1 MTSTAVSSRTTGQV
15 EPEHPETAPAGRWA
29 TWVNGDYARVFA
41 VVLAWHVVLIAVAY
55 LFAPSSPVSEGI
67 PKTGIGSTM
76 SLLAHT
82 YRWDAGNYGEIAM
95 HAYTG
100 SYAPTRAFY
109 PVFPILV
116 WLVQTVSFGTLGL
129 LAAGFLVNLAATWL
143 AAVALLKIGR
153 HFFAGE
159 RAPWLVV
166 AAFLTAPAAFFLHS
180 FYSEAVFCAL
190 GFWAYLFALR
200 RQWLWMGLT
209 LIPLTA
215 SRVTAAVFVGLC
227 FLEFWRSK
235 DWKLRGL
242 LSWHLLWFPAAFLGL
257 GAVLVYMKIQTG
269 DAFASFNALKGV
281 KTWSYHHFDPN
292 ILGTLWGEAKITG
305 HALLGDTRLDAWTL
319 MSHVLPMIGLALLFV
334 SSVYVLVALRSK
346 GVPLALF
353 GFASIVMLTMNSN
366 VVSVHRYLLPCLV
379 MYVALVLFG
388 ERRPQL
394 RGAVHVVLYAN
405 ALVCGAIYIRFI
417 TGFWAG

>member
-1 MTSTAVSSRTTGQV
+1 MTSTAVPSRVADETEPSRPDDARTT
-15 EPEHPETAPAGRWA
+15 RWA
-29 TWVNGDYARVFA
+29 WLNGDYARVFA
-41 VVLAWHVVLIAVAY
+41 VVLAWNVVLIAVAY
-55 LFAPSSPVSEGI
+55 LFGPSSPTSEGI
-67 PKTGIGSTM
+67 PKTGIGSTA

-82 YRWDAGNYGEIAM
+82 YRWDAGNYGEIAV

-116 WLVQTVSFGTLGL
+116 WLVQTISFGTLGL
-129 LAAGFLVNLAATWL
+129 LAAGFLVNLVATWL

-166 AAFLTAPAAFFLHS
+166 AAFLTAPAAFFLHA

-215 SRVTAAVFVGLC
+215 SRITAAVFVGLC

-242 LSWHLLWFPAAFLGL
+242 LSWDLLWFPAAFVGL
-257 GAVLVYMKIQTG
+257 GGVLLYMKLQTG

-281 KTWSYHHFDPN
+281 KSWSYHKFNPN
-292 ILGTLWGEAKITG
+292 ILETLWGEAKITG
-305 HALLGDTRLDAWTL
+305 HALLGDTPMDAWTL

-334 SSVYVLVALRSK
+334 SSVYVLVALRAK
-346 GVPLALF
+346 GIPLALF

-405 ALVCGAIYIRFI
+405 ALVCGTIYIRFI

>member
-1 MTSTAVSSRTTGQV
+1 MTSTAVPPRV
-15 EPEHPETAPAGRWA
+15 ADEVAPDRPEGADRGRRRWL
-29 TWVNGDYARVFA
+29 TGDYARVFA
-41 VVLAWHVVLIAVAY
+41 VVLAWNVVLIAVAY
-55 LFAPSSPVSEGI
+55 LFGPSSPTSEGI

-82 YRWDAGNYGEIAM
+82 YRWDAGNYGEIAQ

-100 SYAPTRAFY
+100 DYHPTRAFY
-109 PVFPILV
+109 PVFPVLV
-116 WLVQTVSFGTLGL
+116 WLVQTVGFGTLGL
-129 LAAGFLVNLAATWL
+129 LVAGFVVNLAATWL

-153 HFFAGE
+153 HFFDGE

-200 RQWLWMGLT
+200 RQWLWMGLA
-209 LIPLTA
+209 LVPLTA
-215 SRVTAAVFVGLC
+215 SRITAAVFVGLC

-235 DWKLRGL
+235 DWKPRGL

-257 GAVLVYMKIQTG
+257 GGVLLTMKIQTG
-269 DAFASFNALKGV
+269 DALASFHALEGV
-281 KTWSYHHFDPN
+281 STWSYHKFNPN
-292 ILGTLWGEAKITG
+292 ILATLWTETKITG
-305 HALLGDTRLDAWTL
+305 HALLGDIPMIGWTL
-319 MSHVLPMIGLALLFV
+319 MSHVLPMIGLALLFA

-353 GFASIVMLTMNSN
+353 GLASLVMLTINNN

-388 ERRPQL
+388 ERHPRL

-405 ALVCGAIYIRFI
+405 AVVGAGIFLRFI

>member
-1 MTSTAVSSRTTGQV
+1 MTSTAVPPQTTGEV
-15 EPEHPETAPAGRWA
+15 APERSEAARHDRWA
-29 TWVNGDYARVFA
+29 WVNGDFARVFA
-41 VVLAWHVVLIAVAY
+41 IVLAWNVVLIAVAW
-55 LFAPSSPVSEGI
+55 LFGSSGPTSEGL
-67 PKTGIGSTM
+67 PKTGIGSTL
-76 SLLAHT
+76 SLLSHT
-82 YRWDAGNYGEIAM
+82 YRWDAGDYGEIAR

-100 SYAPTRAFY
+100 DYVPTRAFY

-129 LAAGFLVNLAATWL
+129 LVAGFVVNLAATWL
-143 AAVALLKIGR
+143 AAVALLKIAR
-153 HFFAGE
+153 HFFDGE

-215 SRVTAAVFVGLC
+215 SRVTAVLFVGLC
-227 FLEFWRSK
+227 FLEFWRSEG
-235 DWKLRGL
+235 WKPRGL

-257 GAVLVYMKIQTG
+257 GGVMLYMKLQTG
-269 DAFASFNALKGV
+269 DALASFHALDGAKS
-281 KTWSYHHFDPN
+281 WAYHKFAPN
-292 ILGTLWGEAKITG
+292 FLATLWDEAKITG
-305 HALLGDTRLDAWTL
+305 HALLGDTPMSEWTL
-319 MSHVLPMIGLALLFV
+319 MSHVLPMIGLGLLFA

-353 GFASIVMLTMNSN
+353 GFASIALLTVNSN

-388 ERRPQL
+388 ERRPRL

-405 ALVCGAIYIRFI
+405 ALICAAIYLRFI